1 MRPTKIVTT
10 FFPSVLCIPFL
21 FGIATAE
28 PNANIFY
35 VARDGTQ
42 LPITTEEQT
51 NDFLKE
57 NVPDGIK
64 DGRIIWHHS
73 EPPSKPY
80 AAQKSIE
87 LAGGMILTSTLYE
100 KNCTRI
106 ITVSEKAD
114 SDKQRVIFYQDSFW
128 SGDHI
133 ERDKPTGGVKM
144 AIDRNRK
151 SYIVIST
158 TEGKLT
164 ITLPKR
170 HNKTSLPTGRSSTT
184 STPTALP

>member
-1 MRPTKIVTT
+1 MRPIKI
-10 FFPSVLCIPFL
+10 FFPGVLCIPFL
-21 FGIATAE
+21 LGIATAE
-28 PNANIFY
+28 PTANIFY

-42 LPITTEEQT
+42 SPITTEEQT

-64 DGRIIWHHS
+64 DGRIIWYHS

-106 ITVSEKAD
+106 ITVSEKAAP
-114 SDKQRVIFYQDSFW
+114 DKHRVIFYQDSFW

-133 ERDKPTGGVKM
+133 ERDRPTTGGVKM
-144 AIDRNRK
+144 AIDKEGK
-151 SYIVIST
+151 SYIVISA

-164 ITLPKR
+164 ITLPKAQQVMR
-170 HNKTSLPTGRSSTT
+170 GNRRRRP
-184 STPTALP
+184 